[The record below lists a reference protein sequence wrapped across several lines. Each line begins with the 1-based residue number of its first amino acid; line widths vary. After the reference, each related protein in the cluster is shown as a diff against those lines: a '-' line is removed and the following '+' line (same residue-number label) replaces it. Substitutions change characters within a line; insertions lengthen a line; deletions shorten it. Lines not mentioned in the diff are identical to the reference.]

1 MPRKSHQ
8 QHHYDVC
15 PHCQGSG
22 IKSFFQNVGNKIK
35 QSFQKGGVMR
45 KIGSE
50 VLNVAKP
57 FVRPVV
63 NDLVQSGKTA
73 AMAYA
78 PELAPAIEL
87 GSKALQGGINKQ
99 LSKQGMGIYI
109 GLHTD
114 HTY

>member
-63 NDLVQSGKTA
+63 NDLVNTGK
-73 AMAYA
+73 
-78 PELAPAIEL
+78 
-87 GSKALQGGINKQ
+87 N
-99 LSKQGMGIYI
+99 
-109 GLHTD
+109 
-114 HTY
+114 